1 MADIQEVRVPDLGTD
16 EKVDVVEILVA
27 AGESV
32 EVDDGLITLES
43 DKASMDVPSPH
54 AGVVEKVKVKAGDK
68 IGEGDLI
75 LTMKAAAESAG
86 EAAADAE
93 PEVAAPAAPAP
104 APSVAAPSVPAPSA
118 VAALPAPARP
128 GSGERHAEV
137 LVLGAGVGGYT
148 AAFRAADLG
157 KKVVLVDRDAVL
169 GGVCLKV
176 GCIPSKA
183 LLHVARVVDE
193 AADLAEHGVTFG
205 KPKLDLDGLRGWKDS
220 VVARLTGGLATM
232 ADKRK
237 VEVVRGEARLG
248 GANEVT
254 VVADDGEVTFSFE
267 TAILAAGSRVARIGG
282 VPWDDPRVMDSTGAL
297 ELPEIPKRLL
307 VVGGGIIGLEMA
319 NVYAALGSEL
329 TIVELL
335 DGLVPGC
342 DRDLVRPLQRR
353 LEKRFGAEIHLATR
367 VEEIKAQKNGLKASF
382 SGDDAPK
389 PKLFDRA
396 LVAVGRRP
404 NSDRIGLE
412 TVGLELDEHGF
423 LPVDRQLRTAIPH
436 IFAIGDRVPGPML
449 AHKASHE
456 GKVAAEVAAGLKSG
470 FDARVI
476 PSVAY
481 TDPEIAW
488 VGLTETAAKAD
499 GVAYEV
505 GRFPWA
511 ASGRSLGMGRDD
523 GLTKILFDPSSRRVL
538 GAGVVGLGAGDLI
551 AELALA
557 IEMDCEAADLALT
570 VHPHPTLSETIAFAA
585 EVFEG
590 TVTDLYK
597 PRRKR
602 R

>member
-1 MADIQEVRVPDLGTD
+1 MAGILEVRVPDIGTD

-27 AGESV
+27 TGESV

-43 DKASMDVPSPH
+43 DKASMDVPSLQS
-54 AGVVEKVKVKAGDK
+54 GVVEKIQVKAGDK
-68 IGEGDLI
+68 VGEGDLI
-75 LTMKAAAESAG
+75 LTMKSAVAAATGPAPEEQPQASAAAEEIRDS
-86 EAAADAE
+86 E
-93 PEVAAPAAPAP
+93 PEDPSSAPAP
-104 APSVAAPSVPAPSA
+104 AAAAAAVRSA
-118 VAALPAPARP
+118 ASRQ
-128 GSGERHAEV
+128 AEI
-137 LVLGAGVGGYT
+137 LVLGAGTGGYT

-183 LLHVARVVDE
+183 LLHVARVVVE
-193 AADLAEHGVTFG
+193 AADLAEHGVVFG
-205 KPKLDLDGLRGWKDS
+205 KPKLDLDNLRGWKDS
-220 VVARLTGGLATM
+220 VVARLTGGLAQM
-232 ADKRK
+232 AQKRG
-237 VEVVRGEARLG
+237 VEVVVGEARLS
-248 GANEVT
+248 GAKEVT
-254 VVADDGEVTFSFE
+254 VATDNGVTTIGFE
-267 TAILAAGSRVARIGG
+267 KAILAAGSRVTRIDG

-297 ELPEIPKRLL
+297 ELPAVPRRLL

-319 NVYAALGSEL
+319 AVYAALGSEL

-335 DGLVPGC
+335 DGLIPGC

-353 LEKRFGAEIHLATR
+353 LEKRFGAAIHLETR
-367 VEEIKAQKNGLKASF
+367 VAEIKAQKNGLKASF
-382 SGDDAPK
+382 AGAEPPK
-389 PKLFDRA
+389 TRLFDRA

-404 NSDRIGLE
+404 NGDRLDLE
-412 TVGLELDEHGF
+412 TAGLELDGQGF
-423 LPVDRQLRTAIPH
+423 LPVDRQQRTAVPH
-436 IFAIGDRVPGPML
+436 IFAIGDLVPGPML
-449 AHKASHE
+449 AHKANHE

-488 VGLTETAAKAD
+488 VGLTETAAKAT

-523 GLTKILFDPSSRRVL
+523 GLTKILFDPASKRVL

-557 IEMDCEAADLALT
+557 IEMDCEAGDLALT
-570 VHPHPTLSETIAFAA
+570 IHPHPTLSETIALAA

-597 PRRKR
+597 PRRKGR
-602 R
+602 